1 MQIKFIPRKSFVK
14 VPWKNGL
21 GFTHEIAKLNQELN
35 ERFIWRLSIA
45 EVNQNGPFS
54 SFEGYDR
61 NISVLNGAGMTLQ
74 VNDKSSGHLTPF
86 QSFEFSGSAQ
96 TYCEL
101 FAGKIDDFNLIFDP
115 AFVKGT
121 VEWFTPAQ
129 AIEMTLPV
137 DAIVFLI
144 SGLDETTIRIQ
155 DSNFNLGHWDIL
167 QIVVTREVA
176 KLSIPGQL
184 GAKVGLITIQSRK

>member
-21 GFTHEIAKLNQELN
+21 GFTHEIAKLNQALSD
-35 ERFIWRLSIA
+35 RFIWRLSIA

-54 SFEGYDR
+54 SFEGYER

-74 VNDKSSGHLTPF
+74 VNDKSSGHLPPF
-86 QSFEFSGSAQ
+86 QSFEFSGSDQ
-96 TYCEL
+96 TYCDL
-101 FAGKIDDFNLIFDP
+101 FAGRIDDFNLIFDP
-115 AFVKGT
+115 EFVDGS
-121 VEWFTPAQ
+121 VEWFTPTQ

-137 DAIVFLI
+137 DATVFLI